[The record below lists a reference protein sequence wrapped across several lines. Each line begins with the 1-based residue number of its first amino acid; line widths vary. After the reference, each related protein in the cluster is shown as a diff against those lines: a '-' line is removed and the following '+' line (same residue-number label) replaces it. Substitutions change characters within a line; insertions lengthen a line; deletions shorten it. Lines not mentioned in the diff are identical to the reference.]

1 MIDHGWAA
9 TGPFARALA
18 HLAAAL
24 GRPDEAR
31 ARFRDAAAL
40 ARSWGAPA
48 WELRVLSDQ
57 LGAGLADA
65 ERYALLARALELAG
79 ELELPW
85 VAGRLLEAA
94 QKTTP

>member
-1 MIDHGWAA
+1 M
-9 TGPFARALA
+9 
-18 HLAAAL
+18 
-24 GRPDEAR
+24 
-31 ARFRDAAAL
+31 
-40 ARSWGAPA
+40 
-48 WELRVLSDQ
+48 LSDQ
-57 LGAGLADA
+57 LAAGLADA